1 MVCDPAVSWC
11 ASATFD
17 ESHHPGMLYEKV
29 RLILLAIL
37 AAQTGTAFAGNCPAT
52 LPTSRGTGEV
62 AGVPVDGAMRYYF
75 TDALIDG
82 FDCFRRL
89 SGWFPSYIHSSS
101 ALNPQ
106 HEVVDLAYAQ
116 DGTATFENV
125 IVPTSGPYT
134 LTVHYAFATGLY
146 GGVLNRAEGIKVNG
160 TVITSAMD
168 FPVTG
173 DFETYET
180 ASIVVNLQ
188 TGANSIQLF
197 NLDGASL
204 SRADALDVT
213 PAATGRVITA
223 PATPAN
229 LTGLAQSATQVNLS
243 WSSSAAPASCSTP
256 TYDVFRSTNPAFVPS
271 ADNEIANG
279 VATAAYDDK
288 TALCNLT
295 YYYSL
300 TAVDAAGASVTSPRF
315 PVTTQSCP
323 ASGTVQINA
332 GGAAVS
338 SFLADQDF
346 TGGSVIATTDSIQT
360 VNVPKGVPMGVFED
374 SRTGTFTYTVKGFK
388 TGSKH
393 TVTLYFLEP
402 TYDGVG
408 LRLFNVSIN
417 GTSVLS
423 NFDVFLAAGDMD
435 TPVSEAVSVA
445 ADSTGQYAI
454 AFTPVLND
462 AVLSGLQ
469 IK

>member
-1 MVCDPAVSWC
+1 MKKSWLLLLFVLC
-11 ASATFD
+11 VVQTATA
-17 ESHHPGMLYEKV
+17 L
-29 RLILLAIL
+29 
-37 AAQTGTAFAGNCPAT
+37 AGNCPAT
-52 LPTSRGTGEV
+52 PPTSRGSGEV
-62 AGVPVDGAMRYYF
+62 AGVPVAGGGMRYYF

-89 SGWFPSYIHSSS
+89 SGWFPSYIHSSN
-101 ALNPQ
+101 ALNPK

-116 DGTATFENV
+116 DGTATFNDV
-125 IVPTSGPYT
+125 VVPTSGPYT

-160 TVITSAMD
+160 TVVTSAMD

-180 ASIVVNLQ
+180 AAIVVNLQ
-188 TGANSIQLF
+188 AGTNSVQLF

-213 PAATGRVITA
+213 PAAPGSCITA
-223 PATPAN
+223 PPTPAN
-229 LTGLAQSATQVNLS
+229 VSGLAQSATQVNLS
-243 WSSSAAPASCSTP
+243 WSVSAAPTACSTP

-271 ADNEIANG
+271 ADNEVANG
-279 VATAAYDDK
+279 VSAVAYDDK

-295 YYYSL
+295 YYYSVA
-300 TAVDAAGASVTSPRF
+300 AVDAAGASVTSPTF
-315 PVTTQSCP
+315 PVTTLACP
-323 ASGTVQINA
+323 TSSTVQINS
-332 GGAAVS
+332 GGPAIS
-338 SFLADQDF
+338 SFLADEDF
-346 TGGSVIATTDSIQT
+346 NGGSVVSTTDSIQT
-360 VNVPKGVPMGVFED
+360 VNVPKGLPMGVFED
-374 SRTGTFTYTVKGFK
+374 SRAGTFSYTVKGFK
-388 TGSKH
+388 AGSNH

-402 TYDGVG
+402 AYDGVG

-417 GTSVLS
+417 GTTVLS
-423 NFDVFLAAGDMD
+423 DFDVFLAAGDMD
-435 TPVSEAVSVA
+435 TPVSEAIKAA
-445 ADSTGQYAI
+445 ADSTGQYVI

>member
-1 MVCDPAVSWC
+1 MKKSWLIPLAVL
-11 ASATFD
+11 T
-17 ESHHPGMLYEKV
+17 
-29 RLILLAIL
+29 
-37 AAQTGTAFAGNCPAT
+37 AQAGTALAGNCPAT
-52 LPTSRGTGEV
+52 PPTSRGTGAV
-62 AGVPVDGAMRYYF
+62 AGVPVAGAMRYYF

-101 ALNPQ
+101 ALNPK
-106 HEVVDLAYAQ
+106 HEVVDMAYAQ
-116 DGTATFENV
+116 DGTATFNNV
-125 IVPTSGPYT
+125 VVPSSGPYT

-146 GGVLNRAEGIKVNG
+146 GGVLNRAEGIEVNG
-160 TVITSAMD
+160 SVVTSAMD

-180 ASIVVNLQ
+180 ASIVANLRAG
-188 TGANSIQLF
+188 TNSVELF

-213 PAATGRVITA
+213 PAAPGSCITV
-223 PATPAN
+223 PSTPAN

-243 WSSSAAPASCSTP
+243 WSSSAAPASCSTS

-271 ADNEIANG
+271 ADNEVANG
-279 VATAAYDDK
+279 IATAAYDDK

-295 YYYSL
+295 YYYSIA
-300 TAVDAAGASVTSPRF
+300 AVDAAGASVTSPRS
-315 PVTTQSCP
+315 PVTTQACP
-323 ASGTVQINA
+323 ASSTVQINS

-338 SFLADQDF
+338 SFLADEDF
-346 TGGSVIATTDSIQT
+346 AGGSIVSTTDSIQT
-360 VNVPKGVPMGVFED
+360 VNVPKGVPMGVFEG
-374 SRTGTFTYTVKGFK
+374 SRAGTFTYTVKGFK
-388 TGSKH
+388 PSSKH

-402 TYDGVG
+402 AYDGVG

-417 GTSVLS
+417 GAAVLS

-445 ADSTGQYAI
+445 ADSTGQYEI

>member
-1 MVCDPAVSWC
+1 MKQSW
-11 ASATFD
+11 
-17 ESHHPGMLYEKV
+17 
-29 RLILLAIL
+29 LILLAL
-37 AAQTGTAFAGNCPAT
+37 SAAQTGTALAGNCPAT
-52 LPTSRGTGEV
+52 LPTSRGTGQV
-62 AGVPVDGAMRYYF
+62 AGVPVAGGTRYYF

-106 HEVVDLAYAQ
+106 HEVVDMAYAQ
-116 DGTATFENV
+116 DGTATFNNV
-125 IVPTSGPYT
+125 VVPTSGPYA

-160 TVITSAMD
+160 TVVTSAMD

-180 ASIVVNLQ
+180 ASIVANLQ
-188 TGANSIQLF
+188 AGTNSIQLF

-213 PAATGRVITA
+213 PAAPGSCITA
-223 PATPAN
+223 PPTPAG

-243 WSSSAAPASCSTP
+243 WSLSAAPASCSTP

-271 ADNEIANG
+271 ADNEVANG
-279 VATAAYDDK
+279 IATTAYDDK

-300 TAVDAAGASVTSPRF
+300 AAVDAAGASVVSPPF
-315 PVTTQSCP
+315 AVATHACA
-323 ASGTVQINA
+323 ASSTVQINS
-332 GGAAVS
+332 GGPADS
-338 SFLADQDF
+338 SFLADEDF
-346 TGGSVIATTDSIQT
+346 EGGSLVPTTDSIQT

-374 SRTGTFTYTVKGFK
+374 SRAGTFNYTVTGFK
-388 TGSKH
+388 PGSNH
-393 TVTLYFLEP
+393 TVTLYFVEP

-417 GTSVLS
+417 GATVLS
-423 NFDVFLAAGDMD
+423 DFDVFLAAGDMD
-435 TPVSEAVSVA
+435 TPVSKAVSAA
-445 ADSTGQYAI
+445 ADSTGQYTI
-454 AFTPVLND
+454 TFTPVLND

>member
-1 MVCDPAVSWC
+1 MKKSW
-11 ASATFD
+11 
-17 ESHHPGMLYEKV
+17 
-29 RLILLAIL
+29 LILLAVL
-37 AAQTGTAFAGNCPAT
+37 TAQTGTALAGNCPAT

-62 AGVPVDGAMRYYF
+62 AGVPVAGGAMRYYF
-75 TDALIDG
+75 TDSLIDG

-106 HEVVDLAYAQ
+106 HEVVDMAYAQ
-116 DGTATFENV
+116 DGSATFNNV
-125 IVPTSGPYT
+125 SVPTSGPYT
-134 LTVHYAFATGLY
+134 LTIHYAFATGLY

-160 TVITSAMD
+160 SVVTSAMD

-173 DFETYET
+173 NFETYET
-180 ASIVVNLQ
+180 ASILVNLQ
-188 TGANSIQLF
+188 AGTNSIQLF

-213 PAATGRVITA
+213 PAAPGSCITV
-223 PATPAN
+223 PPTPAN

-243 WSSSAAPASCSTP
+243 WSSSAAPASCSTS

-271 ADNEIANG
+271 ADNEVATG
-279 VATAAYDDK
+279 VATTAYDDK

-300 TAVDAAGASVTSPRF
+300 AAVDAAGASVASPPFAVATHACPTS
-315 PVTTQSCP
+315 S
-323 ASGTVQINA
+323 TVQIN
-332 GGAAVS
+332 GGGPAVS
-338 SFLADQDF
+338 SFMADENF
-346 TGGSVIATTDSIQT
+346 TGGSVVATAGSIQT
-360 VNVPKGVPMGVFED
+360 VNVPKGLPMEVFED
-374 SRTGTFTYTVKGFK
+374 SRAGTFTYTVKGFK
-388 TGSKH
+388 PGSNH
-393 TVTLYFLEP
+393 TVTLYFVEP

-417 GTSVLS
+417 GAAALS
-423 NFDVFLAAGDMD
+423 DFDVFLTAGDMN
-435 TPVSEAVSVA
+435 TPVSKAVSAA
-445 ADSTGQYAI
+445 ADSTGQYQI